1 MSEIQRTPTNYKAP
15 WYIIR
20 KDRKEVSDGIYTSS
34 QEESRTCL
42 WSPGK
47 KILVALIIYE
57 NCKFTDYYYLV

>member
-20 KDRKEVSDGIYTSS
+20 KDIKEVRDGIYTNS
-34 QEESRTCL
+34 QEESRTCH

-47 KILVALIIYE
+47 KY
-57 NCKFTDYYYLV
+57 